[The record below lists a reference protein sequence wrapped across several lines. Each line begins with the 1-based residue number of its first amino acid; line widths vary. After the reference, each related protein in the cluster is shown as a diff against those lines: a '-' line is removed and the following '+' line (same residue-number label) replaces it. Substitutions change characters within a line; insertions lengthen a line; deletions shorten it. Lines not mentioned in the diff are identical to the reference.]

1 MVAIS
6 GLNAQLF
13 TTDVIIQGSLCVGT
27 DCVSGETFG
36 FTTIKLKENNLRI
49 KFEDTSAGDFPSND
63 WSIGANETT
72 NNGKNLFFIDDD
84 NTGRRVFAIEAA
96 APTGALYVDNI
107 GRVGLKTIAPETEI
121 HIKDGDTPTL
131 RLEQDN
137 SAGFAAQSWDVAG
150 NEANFFVRDNN
161 TGVLPFK
168 IKPGAP
174 DNALVVDPTGS
185 VVIGGTEPNGKLYVN
200 GSLVVNGDITALSD
214 QRIKTNIT
222 NLHYGL
228 PSVMQMS
235 AKEYEFVQDGD
246 YLLNLAT
253 GRQLGLI
260 AQELEHIIPELV
272 HNDFQVKDQHGEISY
287 LKKINYI
294 EIIPVLIRAIQDQQA
309 LIEKKDT
316 EITEIKSQLASLS
329 QRIDQLAFRP
339 GTDLNIPL
347 TSPGPGRD
355 ADAMQDYKAPVT
367 PASPSTPKSNLNN
380 GRGN

>member
-161 TGVLPFK
+161 TGALPFK
-168 IKPGAP
+168 IVPGAP
-174 DNALVVDPTGS
+174 NNSLYVAASGG

-272 HNDFQVKDQHGEISY
+272 QNDFQVKDQNGEISY
-287 LKKINYI
+287 LKKINYV

-309 LIEKKDT
+309 LIETKDT

-347 TSPGPGRD
+347 TSPGPGTD

-367 PASPSTPKSNLNN
+367 PESPSTPKSNLNN
-380 GRGN
+380 GRGR

>member
-1 MVAIS
+1 MIALS

-27 DCVSGETFG
+27 DCVSGESFG
-36 FTTIKLKENNLRI
+36 FTTIKLKENNLQI
-49 KFEDTSAGDFPSND
+49 KFEDTSVGTFPSND
-63 WSIGANETT
+63 WSIGANETE
-72 NNGKNLFFIDDD
+72 NNGKNLFFINDD

-174 DNALVVDPTGS
+174 DNSLYVAASGS

-222 NLHYGL
+222 NLH
-228 PSVMQMS
+228 
-235 AKEYEFVQDGD
+235 
-246 YLLNLAT
+246 
-253 GRQLGLI
+253 
-260 AQELEHIIPELV
+260 
-272 HNDFQVKDQHGEISY
+272 
-287 LKKINYI
+287 
-294 EIIPVLIRAIQDQQA
+294 
-309 LIEKKDT
+309 
-316 EITEIKSQLASLS
+316 
-329 QRIDQLAFRP
+329 
-339 GTDLNIPL
+339 
-347 TSPGPGRD
+347 
-355 ADAMQDYKAPVT
+355 
-367 PASPSTPKSNLNN
+367 
-380 GRGN
+380 